1 MMKVKLIGYTSPADC
16 IPELASAICVGK
28 ENNHPQLDGELT
40 EESAELLNKGLTHAI
55 RAGHLGVL
63 EHVSFTW
70 YAEGLSRACTHQLVR
85 HRIASYNQQSQRY
98 CKIDTNEDWYV
109 IPESIADN
117 TAAKQEY
124 YKAMNGIA
132 TIYKELIEGGIPK
145 EDARMILPNAC
156 KTKIVITMNARAF
169 IEASEKRLCNRAQ
182 WEIREL
188 FSLMKKEVIRL
199 YPMIA
204 YLANPRCLKRGC
216 IEAKPCGHPP
226 KGGEM
231 ATGQTFRNS

>member
-1 MMKVKLIGYTSPADC
+1 MMKVKLIGYTDVMAMT
-16 IPELASAICVGK
+16 PELAAAICIGREGQHPSLSNQKPDEKTIETLGK
-28 ENNHPQLDGELT
+28 G
-40 EESAELLNKGLTHAI
+40 AAHAI
-55 RAGHLGVL
+55 KSGHLGIL
-63 EHVSFTW
+63 EHISMTW

-117 TAAKQEY
+117 TAAKVEY

-145 EDARMILPNAC
+145 EDARMVLPNAC
-156 KTKIVITMNARAF
+156 KTSILITMNGRAF
-169 IEASEKRLCNRAQ
+169 IEAAEKRLCNRAQ

-188 FSLMKKEVIRL
+188 FTLMRNTLLKVYPFVAALALPRCMKK
-199 YPMIA
+199 
-204 YLANPRCLKRGC
+204 GC
-216 IEAKPCGHPP
+216 IELKPCGNPP

-231 ATGQTFRNS
+231 LTAHSF